1 MYEFLEYRTSDV
13 MTLDP
18 MRVSPETSLGAAMEI
33 FDSHDFNGLPVLA
46 ADGELVGIVTKLDV
60 LRAFRSTEEDFLPR
74 YDQIIERPVAE
85 VMTRNPQV
93 VTPRQHLSDV
103 LGKLVSSG
111 SKSFP
116 VVDAGRLVGIVARE
130 DVLRGLR
137 RASMGEAATGTI

>member
-18 MRVSPETSLGAAMEI
+18 MRVSPETSLGVAMEI

-85 VMTRNPQV
+85 VMTR
-93 VTPRQHLSDV
+93 TCR
-103 LGKLVSSG
+103 SS
-111 SKSFP
+111 
-116 VVDAGRLVGIVARE
+116 
-130 DVLRGLR
+130 R
-137 RASMGEAATGTI
+137 RACT

>member
-1 MYEFLEYRTSDV
+1 

-18 MRVSPETSLGAAMEI
+18 MRISPETSLGAAMEI
-33 FDSHDFNGLPVLA
+33 FDSHDFNGLPVLD

-103 LGKLVSSG
+103 LGKLVSSR

-116 VVDAGRLVGIVARE
+116 VVDAGRLVHDPERARGH
-130 DVLRGLR
+130 D
-137 RASMGEAATGTI
+137 RAAQRHGEQEQSHEAKHG